1 MEHNSQVKFNE
12 SAYKSNVPVDVYILY
27 VTINFTLRL
36 TVTIANIVKKN
47 DKSTKI
53 I

>member
-36 TVTIANIVKKN
+36 TANIVKKN
-47 DKSTKI
+47 DKLTKI